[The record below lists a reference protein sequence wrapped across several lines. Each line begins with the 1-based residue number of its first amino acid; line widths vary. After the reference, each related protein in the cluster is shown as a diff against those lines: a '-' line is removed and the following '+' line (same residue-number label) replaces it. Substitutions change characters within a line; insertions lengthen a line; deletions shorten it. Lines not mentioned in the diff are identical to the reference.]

1 MTKTSA
7 PKTSVGKSIVSVKVT
22 LVGTKPPVWRRLL
35 MLDTMTLADLHCA
48 IQAAMGWEDS
58 HLHVFHIDGRDYG
71 DRRTVDN
78 VADENRITLI
88 SIVKSGVSR
97 FAYTYDFGDSWE
109 HVLVIEKAQ
118 PTAPG
123 QAYPVCVGGKRA
135 CPPEDFGGHLGY
147 QQLLEVLADPDH
159 PDYAEQREWIG
170 EDLNPEA
177 FDINFANTLLKARF
191 GQT

>member
-22 LVGTKPPVWRRLL
+22 LLGTKPPVWRRLL
-35 MLDTMTLADLHCA
+35 MLDTMTLADLHYA

-88 SIVKSGVSR
+88 SIGSPALAAS
-97 FAYTYDFGDSWE
+97 
-109 HVLVIEKAQ
+109 
-118 PTAPG
+118 PTLTISATAG
-123 QAYPVCVGGKRA
+123 NMC
-135 CPPEDFGGHLGY
+135 L
-147 QQLLEVLADPDH
+147 
-159 PDYAEQREWIG
+159 
-170 EDLNPEA
+170 
-177 FDINFANTLLKARF
+177 
-191 GQT
+191 